1 MNYKIHHLIDFIPD
15 WAFQTF
21 APLVG
26 LLFLTGLALN
36 LYLRARRFAFPLLA
50 ASTVSV
56 IVGFAFFHIGA
67 AYFMAPPA
75 EVSSDAVHALAQAV
89 GYALQPLRLSYVV
102 SAITL
107 LSCFI
112 FFSAAYRPSRRVT
125 NELSKVANA

>member
-1 MNYKIHHLIDFIPD
+1 MNYTIHHLIDFIPD

-26 LLFLTGLALN
+26 LLFLTGLSLT
-36 LYLRARRFAFPLLA
+36 LHPGARRFAFLLMA
-50 ASTVSV
+50 AIAVAV

-67 AYFMAPPA
+67 AYFMTPPA
-75 EVSSDAVHALAQAV
+75 EVSSDAVHALAQVV

-107 LSCFI
+107 LSCII
-112 FFSAAYRPSRRVT
+112 FFSAAYRPSRGVT
-125 NELSKVANA
+125 H

>member
-26 LLFLTGLALN
+26 LLLFTGLALN
-36 LYLRARRFAFPLLA
+36 LHPRARRFAFPLMA
-50 ASTVSV
+50 ASAVAV

-67 AYFMAPPA
+67 SYFMAPPA
-75 EVSSDAVHALAQAV
+75 EVSSDAVHSLAQAV

-107 LSCFI
+107 LSCII
-112 FFSAAYRPSRRVT
+112 FFSAAYRLSRGAT
-125 NELSKVANA
+125 H